1 MNELAVLKWH
11 KEGCYAV
18 AFAEVDPPISSP
30 SGDGQ
35 ESTMAQELVT
45 AKMSLALKT
54 VQQERN
60 EKAQLTHWLAAGSKD
75 GKVSLWDIY

>member
-18 AFAEVDPPISSP
+18 AFAEVDPPSSLP
-30 SGDGQ
+30 SQNGREQSGGN
-35 ESTMAQELVT
+35 EVATAQNT
-45 AKMSLALKT
+45 WALKT

-60 EKAQLTHWLAAGSKD
+60 EKAQRTHWLAGGSKD
-75 GKVSLWDIY
+75 GKISLWDIY